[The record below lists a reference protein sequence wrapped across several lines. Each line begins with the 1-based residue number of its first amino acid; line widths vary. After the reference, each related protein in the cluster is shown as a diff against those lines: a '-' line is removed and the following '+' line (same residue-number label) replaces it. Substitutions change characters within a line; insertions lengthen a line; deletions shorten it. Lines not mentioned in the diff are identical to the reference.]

1 MERQRGCFGRAILMA
16 LAAVALA
23 LGLVGCGPE
32 AARVQGGGPGA
43 DVGNHG
49 SPVALLGNQTPEA
62 RIYFDTPRDTLP

>member
-1 MERQRGCFGRAILMA
+1 MERRSCFGRAILMA
-16 LAAVALA
+16 LAAAALA
-23 LGLVGCGPE
+23 LGLAGCGPE
-32 AARVQGGGPGA
+32 AARVRGGGPGA